1 MKKTIFT
8 AFAILLGSIST
19 LTAQV
24 KLQTN
29 NIDVSSGLKN
39 IPKIVDLIRYD
50 ILVEAKSEGNRENA
64 DNMTFIMI
72 EI

>member
-1 MKKTIFT
+1 MINKY
-8 AFAILLGSIST
+8 LIS
-19 LTAQV
+19 QEEN
-24 KLQTN
+24 KQFH
-29 NIDVSSGLKN
+29 LKN